1 MGNKTNK
8 NKDQGKEELEI
19 AIAIQNE
26 SVLEDRENLSS
37 IAGQG
42 SRMWVGVFM
51 FMCECACE
59 GTISPKQFTCLYW
72 KFNKATVCICDK

>member
-8 NKDQGKEELEI
+8 NKNKGKEELEI

-26 SVLEDRENLSS
+26 SVLRDGENLSS

-42 SRMWVGVFM
+42 GGMWVGV

-72 KFNKATVCICDK
+72 KFNKATVC

>member
-1 MGNKTNK
+1 MGNEANK

-37 IAGQG
+37 ING
-42 SRMWVGVFM
+42 
-51 FMCECACE
+51 
-59 GTISPKQFTCLYW
+59 
-72 KFNKATVCICDK
+72 